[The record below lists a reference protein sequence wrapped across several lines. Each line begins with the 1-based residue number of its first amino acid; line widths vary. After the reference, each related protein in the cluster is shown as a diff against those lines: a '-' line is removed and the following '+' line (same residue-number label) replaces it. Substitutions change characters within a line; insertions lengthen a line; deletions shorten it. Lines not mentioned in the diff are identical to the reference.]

1 MVGILSRMMH
11 IRAKLETHGKVFGE
25 ALNAATFA
33 GILAVKPLWIKL
45 IAQTQCLV
53 LFVQAR

>member
-1 MVGILSRMMH
+1 MGNSNG
-11 IRAKLETHGKVFGE
+11 RAGYEAHGEVFGK
-25 ALNAATFA
+25 ALDTTPFTWV
-33 GILAVKPLWIKL
+33 LAVKPFWIEL